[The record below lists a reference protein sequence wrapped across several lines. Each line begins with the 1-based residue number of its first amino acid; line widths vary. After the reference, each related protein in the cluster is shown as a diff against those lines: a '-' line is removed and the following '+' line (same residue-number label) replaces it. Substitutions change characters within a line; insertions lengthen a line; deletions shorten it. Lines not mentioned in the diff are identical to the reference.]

1 MAAVEVIRTASQP
14 DRSTGG
20 AAAAAQ
26 KVSCDSNEM
35 TTSPC
40 GHATP
45 QSRRSR
51 SQAEDYS
58 AVRRHNAEFRKQRQS
73 PGGEVGTPLSGE
85 VTPPSHMRQDGSS
98 EMVDDVSIEE
108 HRRVLNKMRAMGEEL
123 DELRDQVKWMEE
135 TSAADVRR
143 GKNAMMN
150 MRRSLTQTDHRNL
163 VAVKLFCRNKMY
175 CNYKR
180 LPPGWAK
187 YSDNPKTP
195 CARIMKEVITPST
208 TSRVF
213 YWNTKVVSYVSK
225 SYSELAGTDIARLL
239 KQYRGEF
246 VLALTCVSHSSS
258 DCHLRAMPL
267 CQRSGPTC
275 LKWGCLSRGLLSLGT
290 QRLVSTITVGQ
301 TPCFVFSG
309 SGWET

>member
-1 MAAVEVIRTASQP
+1 
-14 DRSTGG
+14 
-20 AAAAAQ
+20 
-26 KVSCDSNEM
+26 
-35 TTSPC
+35 
-40 GHATP
+40 
-45 QSRRSR
+45 
-51 SQAEDYS
+51 
-58 AVRRHNAEFRKQRQS
+58 
-73 PGGEVGTPLSGE
+73 
-85 VTPPSHMRQDGSS
+85 
-98 EMVDDVSIEE
+98 MVDDVSIEE

-150 MRRSLTQTDHRNL
+150 MRKSLTQTDHRNL

-180 LPPGWAK
+180 LPGGWAK

-195 CARIMKEVITPST
+195 CARIMKEVVTPSGT
-208 TSRVF
+208 NRVY

-239 KQYRGEF
+239 KQYRGES
-246 VLALTCVSHSSS
+246 VLAVARVSCSSS
-258 DCHLRAMPL
+258 NCHLHAMPL
-267 CQRSGPTC
+267 PQRSGLTH
-275 LKWGCLSRGLLSLGT
+275 LRWGCLSRGLLSLGT

>member
-1 MAAVEVIRTASQP
+1 
-14 DRSTGG
+14 
-20 AAAAAQ
+20 
-26 KVSCDSNEM
+26 
-35 TTSPC
+35 
-40 GHATP
+40 
-45 QSRRSR
+45 
-51 SQAEDYS
+51 
-58 AVRRHNAEFRKQRQS
+58 
-73 PGGEVGTPLSGE
+73 
-85 VTPPSHMRQDGSS
+85 
-98 EMVDDVSIEE
+98 
-108 HRRVLNKMRAMGEEL
+108 
-123 DELRDQVKWMEE
+123 MEE

-150 MRRSLTQTDHRNL
+150 MRKSLTQTDHRNL

-246 VLALTCVSHSSS
+246 VLALTCVSQSSS
-258 DCHLRAMPL
+258 DCHLRVMPL

>member
-1 MAAVEVIRTASQP
+1 M
-14 DRSTGG
+14 
-20 AAAAAQ
+20 
-26 KVSCDSNEM
+26 
-35 TTSPC
+35 
-40 GHATP
+40 
-45 QSRRSR
+45 
-51 SQAEDYS
+51 
-58 AVRRHNAEFRKQRQS
+58 
-73 PGGEVGTPLSGE
+73 
-85 VTPPSHMRQDGSS
+85 
-98 EMVDDVSIEE
+98 SIEE

-150 MRRSLTQTDHRNL
+150 MRKSLTQTDHRNL

-208 TSRVF
+208 TSTVF

-246 VLALTCVSHSSS
+246 VLALTCVSQSSS